1 MKVPNCPD
9 CNVPME
15 EGHILDNDHVRYTF
29 SHWQPGPVVP
39 NSFLWMMDLPDS
51 AQVDRLNWRKVVSYC
66 CPQCRL
72 LREYAMD
79 IE

>member
-1 MKVPNCPD
+1 MNAPNCPD

-15 EGHILDNDHVRYTF
+15 EGHILDNSYFGYTF
-29 SHWQPGPVVP
+29 SHWQHGPVVP
-39 NSFLWMMDLPDS
+39 ESFFWMMDLPDS

>member
-1 MKVPNCPD
+1 MNAPNCPD

-15 EGHILDNDHVRYTF
+15 EGHILDMAFGEAWT
-29 SHWQPGPVVP
+29 SHWQPGPSIP
-39 NSFLWMMDLPDS
+39 TGFFGKKQPHTTKLD
-51 AQVDRLNWRKVVSYC
+51 QKHWRKVVSYC

>member
-1 MKVPNCPD
+1 MNAPNCPD

-15 EGHILDNDHVRYTF
+15 EGHILDNRHARTTF

-39 NSFLWMMDLPDS
+39 ESFFGMMKLPDS